1 MSNTRTALLDD
12 RRVLRAHGADVHD
25 LLQRLVT
32 GNLETVDRGT
42 PVYSL
47 LLTPQGK
54 FLFDFFIAAEPGR
67 EASYLIDCAASR
79 AAELQ
84 KRLTMYKLR
93 ADAAF
98 DDASA
103 DYCVAA
109 RFGDGAE
116 AFDGSVSYEDP
127 RAGFLGTRAFV
138 PTGAEIADADASA
151 EDYRSFCVSRGVPDG
166 AQDIGADKDF
176 PIECNLDLLNG
187 IDFKKGCFVG
197 QEVASRMHRKGKAR
211 KRLVVAAMEG
221 DAPDQGTDITMG
233 DAKVGSICGHAG
245 NDALALV
252 FLDRVARAGDAD
264 AQAGDTRLTLRV
276 PPYAA
281 FTLDGTLEEDAQ

>member
-1 MSNTRTALLDD
+1 MNETQTALLDD
-12 RRVLRAHGADVHD
+12 RAVLRAHGADVHD

-32 GNLETVDRGT
+32 GSLDTADQGKL
-42 PVYSL
+42 VYSL

-54 FLFDFFIAAEPGR
+54 FLFDFFITAEPGR
-67 EASYLIDCAASR
+67 ENSYLIDCAASR
-79 AAELQ
+79 VAELQ

-98 DDASA
+98 DDAGDDHA
-103 DYCVAA
+103 VAV

-116 AFDGSVSYEDP
+116 AFETGHCFRDP
-127 RAGFLGTRAFV
+127 RADFLGIRAFM
-138 PTGAEIADADASA
+138 PAGDRPGEPCASV
-151 EDYRSFCVSRGVPDG
+151 EDYRTFCVSRGVPDG
-166 AQDIGADKDF
+166 AVDISADKDF

-197 QEVASRMHRKGKAR
+197 QEVASRTHRKGKAR
-211 KRLVVAAMEG
+211 KRLVVAAMDG
-221 DAPDQGTDITMG
+221 PAPEPGTDVTIN
-233 DAKVGSICGHAG
+233 DAKVGSMCGHGG

-252 FLDRVARAGDAD
+252 FLDRVARAGSTKAK
-264 AQAGDTRLTLRV
+264 AGDTALTLRV

-281 FTLDGTLEEDAQ
+281 FSLDGEAE